1 MSNQL
6 GPDDR
11 PRLRPYLAASPDSSQ
26 PGIHIL
32 HDQVRVSDTR
42 LSIGPI
48 DLEILK
54 RMGGKTS
61 IREIQQQIQQE
72 LGQKLLLPL
81 PRVLLFMEELE
92 NALFLDS
99 PAFHRAIQA
108 PVRKPSCIGCYEAHP
123 KAFKEQMGE
132 LFARSGPPKP
142 FDVASDHLLRGL
154 IVPHMDYARGEA
166 TYAHAFHHL
175 MGQTNAKIFVILAT
189 SHYSGHPISLTRK
202 HFQSPLGIIPT
213 DIAYVDRIADHL
225 GDWAFQDEVVAHFP
239 EHSVELEAVLLHYLR
254 PRENDFRIV
263 PIVLGNIDKAM
274 RSGQPGEKN
283 AVLSKILKALRA
295 AEAEANEPVCYL
307 LSGDLAHIGPKFE
320 DPVKLDKDRIVS
332 SRGRDRIVLNHLV
345 HGSANDF
352 LTEVASEGNSRNI
365 CGVAPFW
372 YGLKLMGEHPGSL
385 IHYQQFIDPKWRES
399 VSFASVA
406 YPT

>member
-1 MSNQL
+1 MSRQP
-6 GPDDR
+6 GPEDR
-11 PRLRPYLAASPDSSQ
+11 PRLRPYLAASPDPAR
-26 PGIHIL
+26 PGIHVL
-32 HDQVRVSDTR
+32 HDQVRVSDTQ

-54 RMGGKTS
+54 RMGGKS
-61 IREIQQQIQQE
+61 SLREIHQQIQQE
-72 LGQKLLLPL
+72 LGQKLILPL
-81 PRVLLFMEELE
+81 PRILRFVEELE

-99 PAFHRAIQA
+99 PAYHSVIQA
-108 PVRKPSCIGCYEAHP
+108 PVRKPSCIGCYEGQP

-132 LFARSGPPKP
+132 LFTRFGPPEKLEE
-142 FDVASDHLLRGL
+142 AKDHKLSGL
-154 IVPHMDYARGEA
+154 IVPHMDYARGGA

-175 MGQTNAKIFVILAT
+175 MGQTNAKLFVILAT
-189 SHYSGHPISLTRK
+189 SHYSGHPVNLTRK

-213 DIAYVDRIADHL
+213 DIAYVDRIAEQL
-225 GDWAFQDEVVAHFP
+225 GDWAFEDEVVAHFP

-283 AVLSKILKALRA
+283 AILSKILKALKS
-295 AEAEANEPVCYL
+295 AEAAAKESVCYL

-320 DPVKLDKDRIVS
+320 DPVKLDKDRIAS
-332 SRGRDRIVLNHLV
+332 SRKQDRIVMDHLV
-345 HGSANDF
+345 RGSADDF
-352 LTEVASEGNSRNI
+352 LKEVASEQNARNI

-372 YGLKLMGEHPGSL
+372 YGLKLMGNRPGKL
-385 IHYQQFIDPKWRES
+385 LHYQQFIDPKWRES

>member
-1 MSNQL
+1 MNRQL
-6 GPDDR
+6 GPEDR
-11 PRLRPYLAASPDSSQ
+11 PCLRPYLAASPDPSQ

-32 HDQVRVSDTR
+32 HDQVRVSDTQ

-54 RMGGKTS
+54 RMGGKTT

-81 PRVLLFMEELE
+81 PRVLRFVGELD

-99 PAFHRAIQA
+99 PAFHNAIQA
-108 PVRKPSCIGCYEAHP
+108 PIRKPSCIGCYEAHP
-123 KAFKEQMGE
+123 KAFKEQMGD
-132 LFARSGPPKP
+132 LFARSGPPEPMGKTN
-142 FDVASDHLLRGL
+142 DHKLSGL
-154 IVPHMDYARGEA
+154 IVPHMDYARGAA

-213 DIAYVDRIADHL
+213 DIAYVDRIAEHL
-225 GDWAFQDEVVAHFP
+225 GDWAFEDEVVAHFP

-295 AEAEANEPVCYL
+295 AEAGANEPVCYL
-307 LSGDLAHIGPKFE
+307 LSGDLAHIGPKFD

-332 SRGRDRIVLNHLV
+332 SRERDKQVLGHLAQ
-345 HGSANDF
+345 GSADDF
-352 LTEVASEGNSRNI
+352 LKEVASEGNSRNI

-372 YGLKLMGEHPGSL
+372 YGLKLMGNRPGNL
-385 IHYQQFIDPKWRES
+385 LHYQQYIDPKWRES